1 MAQVTVKRRL
11 VNPARRKRNAG
22 ARRKL
27 TLAQRLAGFGGKRSQ
42 AAAKAAKS
50 RKRKGNP
57 KRKAAAAPKKK
68 VSTRAKARPK
78 KTAAKRNPPSRVIS
92 YALEN
97 PAPSKGGKSMA
108 AKRKTTRTKAR
119 KSNPART
126 TRRSAPRKAGRRRSS
141 NPAKTTRRRRHSNP
155 RGSGLTSMIT
165 SAGYLLAGAVGARAA
180 TQLVLGAK
188 NVGAIGYAAN
198 LAASFV
204 LGGLVGKVMKNKA
217 AGKVIIQ
224 GGVMGTALRAIQDF
238 TPLGSVVNAN
248 LGVAGIRGDIGVGFI
263 SPRNYQFFPLSQDG
277 EGNSIP
283 PALPAAA
290 APPNGMQGVRSHMG
304 RSARY

>member
-1 MAQVTVKRRL
+1 MAQITVKRRL
-11 VNPARRKRNAG
+11 VNPAGRKRNAG
-22 ARRKL
+22 SRRKL

-42 AAAKAAKS
+42 AAAKAAKKA
-50 RKRKGNP
+50 KRS
-57 KRKAAAAPKKK
+57 RKAASKPKSSAKRSAAK
-68 VSTRAKARPK
+68 PK

-119 KSNPART
+119 KSNPARS
-126 TRRSAPRKAGRRRSS
+126 TRRSAPRKTARRRS
-141 NPAKTTRRRRHSNP
+141 NPATTKRRRRSNP
-155 RGSGLTSMIT
+155 RSSGLANMIQQ
-165 SAGYLLAGAVGARAA
+165 SGYLIAGAVGARAA

-204 LGGLVGKVMKNKA
+204 LGGLVGKVMKNKS

-224 GGVMGTALRAIQDF
+224 GGVMGTALRAIQDY
-238 TPLGSVVNAN
+238 TPLGSIVNQN
-248 LGVAGIRGDIGVGFI
+248 LGVAGIRGDVGVGFI
-263 SPRNYQFFPLSQDG
+263 SPRAYQFFPLSQDG
-277 EGNSIP
+277 EGNAVP

-290 APPNGMQGVRSHMG
+290 AAPANGGMQGVRAHMG
-304 RSARY
+304 RSARF